1 MKISL
6 ALYPFIL
13 VVAAG
18 WFAMGSA
25 RFRERVTAAFE
36 RQPLNAFVPAVGLL
50 LLAAFYQVLGG
61 DLVPWLLV
69 QAALY
74 WTVPL
79 LVLGLHR
86 RGDPKIAPRDLVAL
100 ALFFLPI
107 HLRWFVKG
115 SDLVDAIPA
124 ASVPLGLYYG
134 IVVRGMPDPGYTW
147 RWTWNDVKVGL
158 RAFLLFGLVAL
169 PLGLAVGFIRYY
181 GSWERAERFPLT
193 MLLVFAA
200 VALPEE
206 MLFRGYVQRAME
218 MVGWGRWKALAG
230 AALLFG
236 LSHWNHPP
244 VPNWRYVVLATL
256 AGVAYGYA
264 YLASGRR
271 LPAAALTHA
280 LVDTT
285 WYLFFMQSMKSY

>member
-1 MKISL
+1 LKISL

-18 WFAMGSA
+18 WFAMGSV

-36 RQPLNAFVPAVGLL
+36 RQPLYAFLPALGLL
-50 LLAAFYQVLGG
+50 LLAAFYQVLSG

-69 QAALY
+69 QAAIY

-79 LVLGLHR
+79 LCLGLNR
-86 RGDPKIAPRDLVAL
+86 RGDMKVAPRDLVAL

-134 IVVRGMPDPGYTW
+134 VVVRGMPDPGYTW
-147 RWTWNDVKVGL
+147 RWKLRDFKVGL
-158 RAFLLFGLVAL
+158 SSFLLFGLVAL
-169 PLGLAVGFIRYY
+169 PLGLAVGFIHYY

-206 MLFRGYVQRAME
+206 MLFRGYVLRAME
-218 MVGWGRWKALAG
+218 MMGHSRWKALVVS
-230 AALLFG
+230 ALLFG
-236 LSHWNHPP
+236 VAHWNHPP
-244 VPNWRYVVLATL
+244 VPNWRYVILASL
-256 AGVAYGYA
+256 AGLAYGYA
-264 YLASGRR
+264 YLAAGRR
-271 LPAAALTHA
+271 LPAAAFAHA

-285 WYLFFMQSMKSY
+285 WYLFFMEKSKSY